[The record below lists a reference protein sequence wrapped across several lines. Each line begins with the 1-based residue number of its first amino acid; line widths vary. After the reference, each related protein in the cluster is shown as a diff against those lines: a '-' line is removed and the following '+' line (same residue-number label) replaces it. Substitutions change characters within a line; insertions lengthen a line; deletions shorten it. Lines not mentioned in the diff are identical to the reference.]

1 MNRALI
7 AARKRRD
14 DLIAQADA
22 LNAVTETRAWTDEE
36 RAEYKAINARIDTA
50 NDDIHAIEQN
60 AEFERTATAVASHT
74 GDGTPLATTS
84 ASGVTHVH
92 DNASDKPWAS
102 MGEQLMAIARAETP
116 HGEVDPR
123 LMAAAS
129 GASVGTPDSGGFL
142 MHREYSD
149 ALLSKAREESPILG
163 MCRPIPIPEGADG
176 IDLPVI
182 DETSRATGSRFGGVQ
197 VYRVA
202 EADTVTATKPK
213 FGLLKIDTSEILGIA
228 YATDRLLRNAS
239 TIEAVFGQGFAE
251 EFAFKATDELIR
263 GVGGAQMLG
272 ILAGSAPTVS
282 QAKETGQAA
291 ATINVTNLSKMWAH
305 VPARSKSRGV
315 WLINNDVEPQLDM
328 LSIPAGTGALE
339 PRFVTYDQTGAMR
352 IKGRPVMQ
360 LEQCET
366 IGTVGDIIFADFSQY
381 ILSPQGAI
389 EGDSSMHVRFVYG
402 EKTFRWRYYV
412 NGRPAWLSAL
422 TPYKGTTTLSPFV
435 TLATRA

>member
-1 MNRALI
+1 MRALI

-14 DLIAQADA
+14 ELTAQADA
-22 LNAVTETRAWTDEE
+22 LLESAEAREWTDEE
-36 RAEYKAINARIDTA
+36 RASYDAIMARVASA
-50 NDDIHAIEQN
+50 NEDIRRIEAA
-60 AEFERTATAVASHT
+60 AELERTGTATTAYA
-74 GDGTPLATTS
+74 GDGTALQTTN
-84 ASGVTHVH
+84 GNITQVH
-92 DNASDKPWAS
+92 DNSSDRPWAS
-102 MGEQLMAIARAETP
+102 MGEQLMAIAKAGTP
-116 HGEVDPR
+116 HGEVDTR

-149 ALLSKAREESPILG
+149 ALLSKARAESPILG
-163 MCRPIPIPEGADG
+163 MCRQIPIPEGADG

-213 FGLLKIDTSEILGIA
+213 FGQLKIDTSEMLGIA

-239 TIEAVFGQGFAE
+239 TIEAVFGEGFAE
-251 EFAFKATDELIR
+251 EFAFKATDEVIR
-263 GVGGAQMLG
+263 GVGGSQMLG
-272 ILAGSAPTVS
+272 LLSAPATVS

-305 VPARSKSRGV
+305 VPARSKARGV
-315 WLINNDVEPQLDM
+315 WLINNDVEPQLDV

-339 PRFVTYDQTGAMR
+339 PRFVTYDQQGAMR
-352 IKGRPVMQ
+352 IKGRPVIQ

-366 IGTVGDIIFADFSQY
+366 LGTVGDIIFADFSQY

-412 NGRPAWLSAL
+412 NGRPAWLSSL
-422 TPYKGTTTLSPFV
+422 TPYKGSTSLSPFV
-435 TLATRA
+435 TLATRS